1 MVHFSVL
8 VCGERLRS
16 LVVLSTFRA
25 DQMLVDNKLVPSMI
39 LVCIAVVSPCHK
51 ALFERSQVTVTCC
64 SLAAKDLPLMECP
77 PFRPIAQI
85 SLKMLSLKTEL
96 LFSPDVCLESE

>member
-1 MVHFSVL
+1 
-8 VCGERLRS
+8 
-16 LVVLSTFRA
+16 
-25 DQMLVDNKLVPSMI
+25 MI
-39 LVCIAVVSPCHK
+39 LVCIAAVSPCHK

-64 SLAAKDLPLMECP
+64 SLAAKDLPLMLLALECP

-96 LFSPDVCLESE
+96 LFSPDVC